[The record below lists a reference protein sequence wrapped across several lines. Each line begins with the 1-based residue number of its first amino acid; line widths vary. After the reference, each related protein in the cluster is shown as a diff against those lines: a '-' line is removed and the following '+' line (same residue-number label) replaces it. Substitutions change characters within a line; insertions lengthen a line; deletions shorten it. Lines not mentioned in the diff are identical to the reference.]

1 MIKHVCA
8 GLTALFFAALSLQ
21 AENKVVKLPRVVATN
36 TASVEIKQI
45 ELSDTA
51 TVLDMGAWYRPH
63 YWIRISKDTYLRGD
77 DGKKYPVRFG
87 SGIKLDTEF
96 WMPDSGT
103 ASFKLHFPACHVR
116 DFACICANCFPD
128 RPCFANC
135 VQKPEC
141 SVRQCSPFIHSYAS
155 LTMEK
160 QSFRQTSWNLF
171 SAQQRPFPRSSAR
184 RCQREKVR

>member
-103 ASFKLHFPACHVR
+103 ASFKLHFPALPKSSVTDTPRASALASITLESRGLIKTDHFLWLLTRISPILGSSSVL
-116 DFACICANCFPD
+116 DMTPLSTLTH
-128 RPCFANC
+128 PC
-135 VQKPEC
+135 
-141 SVRQCSPFIHSYAS
+141 
-155 LTMEK
+155 L
-160 QSFRQTSWNLF
+160 
-171 SAQQRPFPRSSAR
+171 AR
-184 RCQREKVR
+184 GAFG

>member
-8 GLTALFFAALSLQ
+8 GLIALFFAALSLQ

-103 ASFKLHFPACHVR
+103 ASFKLHFPALPKSVKSF
-116 DFACICANCFPD
+116 DFIGLFQDLWRFAA
-128 RPCFANC
+128 RRHPCF
-135 VQKPEC
+135 
-141 SVRQCSPFIHSYAS
+141 RTRRLPFG
-155 LTMEK
+155 
-160 QSFRQTSWNLF
+160 RN
-171 SAQQRPFPRSSAR
+171 R
-184 RCQREKVR
+184 